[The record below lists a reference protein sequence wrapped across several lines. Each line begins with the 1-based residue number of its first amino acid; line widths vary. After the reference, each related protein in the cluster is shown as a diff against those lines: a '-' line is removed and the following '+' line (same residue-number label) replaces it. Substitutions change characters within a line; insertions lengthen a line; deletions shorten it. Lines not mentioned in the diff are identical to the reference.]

1 MANFIGQ
8 TIGGYR
14 IVEQIGLGGM
24 ATVYKAYQ
32 PSMDRYVAF
41 KIISTHLTQDPA
53 FVKRFE
59 QEAKV
64 IARLEHLHILPV
76 HDYGERDGCLYLVMR
91 FIEGGT
97 LKERIQGGPLS
108 LDETRRVV
116 TQVGSALEYAHQR
129 GVIHRD
135 LKPSNILIDP
145 QGDCYLS
152 DFGIAK
158 MAEGTLGLT
167 GSGVVGTPHYMAPE
181 QGQSLKV
188 DHRADIYAMGIVIY
202 EMVTGRVPFD
212 AETPFGVVLK
222 HLTEPL
228 PLPRVL
234 RPDLPEEVERVILK
248 ALAKDPA
255 DRYQSMS
262 DLVAAF
268 ERAASAAPST
278 PSVVAVS
285 RPVASPPVASV
296 ASRSVQPQ
304 RRPTVAPRSIW
315 PLAAVGAALLGL
327 IVVGAVV
334 VGLIASGLLIG
345 GKRSAAPPAATVTS
359 TSLTASTQPEDET
372 GRNTPEVPPATVT
385 AGEGSQPVAE
395 PPPTVAKAQPTSP
408 PPTLAPTPTGVPAKP
423 VLPAGNWQPLPD
435 LPRQINALVADP
447 ANPHVLYA
455 GTGSSGAGSGVYK
468 SEDAGLTWR
477 LASTGLP
484 SEDVKALAF
493 SYQAPATLYA
503 AVGQNVLAS
512 ADGGASWS
520 QLAKSVGNSRG
531 FGQISVAP
539 SDGKV
544 LYGATVIEGAFRSDD
559 GGRNWIAINQGLP
572 KDNNGSYNV
581 QAVAV
586 DPTDPNI
593 AYLGTGWGP
602 SNGNGVYKS
611 TDGGQSWSPANRGMI
626 DYSVTALAVDPASP
640 PTVYAGTYDGKLFRS
655 VDGGQAW
662 DNLTDKLP
670 TASGAPRSTL
680 RAIILDPAAPET
692 VCVLGEREGVM
703 VSTDGGEMWRLLGK
717 PGKLDYLTFTA
728 LAAIFDPE
736 PVLVAGI
743 KGEGGWRYAANQA
756 AQAPAASAQ
765 PPVGTPTREGAALA
779 TPPPLPSGSWQ
790 PIPDLPRQVNALA
803 VDPTNPQ
810 TVYAGTGSSGAG
822 SGVYKSE
829 DAGRTWQLAS
839 NGLPKEDVRALA
851 FSHGS
856 PPTLYASAGARGD
869 VFASV
874 DGAQSWT
881 QVGNYELTGFGGRL
895 VVAPGNADLLF
906 VAEDVR
912 GTYRS
917 LDGGRNWLPANQGL
931 PKDSNG
937 SHNVQSLA
945 IDPTDPNVVYAGTG
959 WGPFGGNGVYKS
971 TDGGENWSPANRGMI
986 DYSITALAIDPAN
999 PQTIYAGGNGG
1010 ELFKSSDGGQT
1021 WDNLTA
1027 KLAVP
1032 SENSRSALRA
1042 ILLDPAA
1049 PQTVYLLGERE
1060 GVMVSADGGGAWRL
1074 LGKPG
1079 NLGNPTFSAL
1089 TAIFGQQPIL
1099 IAGVRGEGGWRY
1111 SQD

>member
-97 LKERIQGGPLS
+97 LKERMQGGPLS
-108 LDETRRVV
+108 LDEARRVV

-167 GSGVVGTPHYMAPE
+167 GSGVIGTPHYMAPE

-188 DHRADIYAMGIVIY
+188 DHRADIYAMGIVVY

-212 AETPFGVVLK
+212 AETPFAVVLK

-228 PLPRVL
+228 PLPRAL

-268 ERAASAAPST
+268 EQAVSAAPVA
-278 PSVVAVS
+278 PSAIAVS
-285 RPVASPPVASV
+285 PPVASPPLV
-296 ASRSVQPQ
+296 SRPAQPQ
-304 RRPTVAPRSIW
+304 RRPTTTVAPRSIW
-315 PLAAVGAALLGL
+315 PVAVAGAALLAL

-345 GKRSAAPPAATVTS
+345 GKRSATPPETATTA
-359 TSLTASTQPEDET
+359 SLIASTQPADET
-372 GRNTPEVPPATVT
+372 VPDTPEAPPATVAT
-385 AGEGSQPVAE
+385 GEGSGPVAE
-395 PPPTVAKAQPTSP
+395 PLPTPAEVQPTSP
-408 PPTLAPTPTGVPAKP
+408 LPTSAPAPANAPAK
-423 VLPAGNWQPLPD
+423 PAGNWQPIPD
-435 LPRQINALVADP
+435 LPRGINTLAVDP
-447 ANPHVLYA
+447 ADSHILYA
-455 GTGSSGAGSGVYK
+455 GTGSTGAGSGVYK

-477 LASTGLP
+477 SVSTGLP

-503 AVGQNVLAS
+503 AVGNNIFAS

-520 QLAKSVGNSRG
+520 QQATGTGNYRG
-531 FGQISVAP
+531 LELIRVAP

-544 LYGATVIEGAFRSDD
+544 LYGVAVIEGAFRSDD
-559 GGRNWIAINQGLP
+559 GGRNWMVINQGLP

-581 QAVAV
+581 QSVAI
-586 DPTDPNI
+586 DPTDPNV
-593 AYLGTGWGP
+593 AYIGTGWEP
-602 SNGNGVYKS
+602 FNGNGVYKS

-626 DYSVTALAVDPASP
+626 DYSVIALAVDPASP
-640 PTVYAGTYDGKLFRS
+640 QTVYAGTFDGKLFKS
-655 VDGGQAW
+655 VDGGQTW
-662 DNLTDKLP
+662 DNLTAKLP
-670 TASGAPRSTL
+670 IASETSRSAL
-680 RAIILDPAAPET
+680 RAIILDPAVPQT
-692 VCVLGEREGVM
+692 IYVLCEREGVL
-703 VSTDGGEMWRLLGK
+703 VSADGGGTWRLLGK
-717 PGKLDYLTFTA
+717 PGKFDYPAFTA
-728 LAAIFDPE
+728 LTVVFDPQ
-736 PVLVAGI
+736 PALIAGI
-743 KGEGGWRYAANQA
+743 KEEGGWRHAANQPA
-756 AQAPAASAQ
+756 LAPAETAA
-765 PPVGTPTREGAALA
+765 REGAALA
-779 TPPPLPSGSWQ
+779 TPPPLPPGSWQ
-790 PIPDLPRQVNALA
+790 PVPDLPRQVNALA
-803 VDPTNPQ
+803 VDPANPQ
-810 TVYAGTGSSGAG
+810 IAYAGTGSSGAG

-839 NGLPKEDVRALA
+839 SGLPKEDVRALA
-851 FSHGS
+851 FSRGS
-856 PPTLYASAGARGD
+856 PPTLYASVGARGD
-869 VFASV
+869 VFTSV
-874 DGAQSWT
+874 DGAQSWAR
-881 QVGNYELTGFGGRL
+881 VGNYELTGFSSRL

-906 VAEDVR
+906 AAEDVR
-912 GTYRS
+912 GAYRS
-917 LDGGRNWLPANQGL
+917 LDGGHNWLPVSQGL
-931 PKDSNG
+931 PKDNNG
-937 SHNVQSLA
+937 SHNIQSLA

-986 DYSITALAIDPAN
+986 DYSITTLAIDPAD

-1010 ELFKSSDGGQT
+1010 ELFKSTDGGQT

-1027 KLAVP
+1027 KLAAP
-1032 SENSRSALRA
+1032 SESSRSALRA

-1079 NLGNPTFSAL
+1079 NLDNPTFSAL
-1089 TAIFGQQPIL
+1089 SVIFGQQPIL
-1099 IAGVRGEGGWRY
+1099 IAGISGEGGWRY
-1111 SQD
+1111 SRD